1 MSSSWLH
8 NHESYSAV
16 WNRRL
21 WNRHGWRA
29 FMLTEP
35 YIQHSTFP
43 SLLNCFGL
51 IRFDSLAVLSLPDMS
66 NRCRAIRRKSCK
78 RSLQDFHV
86 HTSQDCWVVGST
98 KDPIDSICRVLL
110 QYSAAIIS
118 VMRYFTP
125 TLPLWQAFGN
135 ANISTNTSPNPP
147 SVDSI
152 V

>member
-110 QYSAAIIS
+110 QYTLLLLYCSVVYLGRWITPIRSLVKHIRCSFFGGAVSIS
-118 VMRYFTP
+118 V
-125 TLPLWQAFGN
+125 L
-135 ANISTNTSPNPP
+135 
-147 SVDSI
+147 
-152 V
+152 